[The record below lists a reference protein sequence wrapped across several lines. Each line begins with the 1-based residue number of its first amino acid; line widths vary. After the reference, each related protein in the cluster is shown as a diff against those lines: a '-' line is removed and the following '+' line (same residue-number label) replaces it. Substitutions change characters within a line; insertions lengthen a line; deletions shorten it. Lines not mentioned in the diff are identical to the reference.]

1 MVPYLN
7 KFFKLIDTNKYEF
20 SYILFISSLVS
31 MMDVVGILSI
41 LPLVWVITDFENFR
55 IFIYSYNF
63 DFLNIIVNQNILN
76 VVLQFSLLSVILF
89 FIKIVSS
96 IYVQYALNKFSYHK
110 MYLLRSKIL
119 KKTVSLDFLVFQG
132 LNKNETLNIL
142 LTTVHEFI
150 ELSLRPFLR
159 IFSEFIIVLIL
170 SIILLL
176 SNPILTICTLTFLFS
191 LSLIYFYLIR
201 KKIYK
206 YGSISDNENI
216 KTIDAATN
224 NINGFVDLKILN
236 LTKSF
241 INIFIKHVQNYSNN
255 KTKSVTLELAPRYL
269 FEFSIFLI
277 LNLIII
283 YYVFAGNLTFIV
295 QNIAMFAIISVR
307 ILPSISIIASSSVS
321 LRFSTYHLNKLYK
334 FFLNLNELESVE
346 IIKKRE
352 KINTIEEIKFKNV
365 NFLYENNSIF
375 HNLEFTIKKNEFIG
389 IYGNS
394 GSGKSTFIKLLSQ
407 IIKPINGEILV
418 NNHPANKI
426 DLQSKICLITQNFFL
441 INGSIKDNI
450 TLDLN
455 VEEKIDDSLIINLL
469 KEVNL
474 YDELIKSNRS
484 IYSQISQDGSELSGG
499 QKQRLIIARSLF
511 FNREFFI
518 FDEAVS
524 SLDQKNVE
532 SVIKTL
538 IKLKNKI
545 TLIFITHNLNSLS
558 FCDKIYKLSNLKLNE
573 VRK

>member
-1 MVPYLN
+1 MNAYFH
-7 KFFKLIDTNKYEF
+7 KFFKLIDTNKFEF
-20 SYILFISSLVS
+20 TYILFFSSLVCV
-31 MMDVVGILSI
+31 MDVVGVLSI
-41 LPLVWVITDFENFR
+41 LPLVWVITDFENFKL
-55 IFIYSYNF
+55 FIYAYNF
-63 DFLNIIVNQNILN
+63 DLLNIIINQSISN
-76 VVLQFSLLSVILF
+76 VIIQFSLLSMSLF
-89 FIKIVSS
+89 SIKIISS
-96 IYVQYALNKFSYHK
+96 IYVQYILNKFSYNK

-159 IFSEFIIVLIL
+159 IFSESIVILIL

-176 SNPILTICTLTFLFS
+176 SNPILTICTLAILFS
-191 LSLIYFYLIR
+191 LSLIYFFLIR
-201 KKIYK
+201 KKIYN
-206 YGSISDNENI
+206 YGSISDNENV
-216 KTIDAATN
+216 KTINSATN

-236 LTKSF
+236 LTNTF
-241 INIFIKHVQNYSNN
+241 INIFIKHIKNYSNN
-255 KTKSVTLELAPRYL
+255 KTKSVTLELIPRYL
-269 FEFSIFLI
+269 FEFSIFII

-283 YYVFAGNLTFIV
+283 YYVFTGNLSFIV
-295 QNIAMFAIISVR
+295 QNLAMFAIISVR

-321 LRFSTYHLNKLYK
+321 LRFSTFHLNKLYK
-334 FFLNLNELESVE
+334 FFLNLNELETRE
-346 IIKKRE
+346 IINKKK
-352 KINTIEEIKFKNV
+352 KIDSIKEINFKNV
-365 NFLYENNSIF
+365 NFSYEKNSIF
-375 HNLEFTIKKNEFIG
+375 YNLEFTIKKNEFIA

-407 IIKPINGEILV
+407 ILKPVNGEILV
-418 NNHPANKI
+418 NNISASKI

-450 TLDLN
+450 TLDQDLEQN
-455 VEEKIDDSLIINLL
+455 IDDNLIINLL

-474 YDELIKSNRS
+474 YDELINSNRS
-484 IYSQISQDGSELSGG
+484 INFQISQDGSELSGG

-524 SLDQKNVE
+524 SLDQKNIE

-558 FCDKIYKLSNLKLNE
+558 FCDKIYKLSDLKLNK
-573 VRK
+573 VR